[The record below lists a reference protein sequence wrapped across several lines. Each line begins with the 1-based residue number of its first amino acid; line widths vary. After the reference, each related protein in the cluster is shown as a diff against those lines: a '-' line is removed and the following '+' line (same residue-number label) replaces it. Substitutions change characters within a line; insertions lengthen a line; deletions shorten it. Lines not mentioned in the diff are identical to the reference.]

1 MSRNPPHLDTGGSR
15 QAQLIQRALDHVEAR
30 LEQALSGAELADRA
44 AMSRHHFHRM
54 FQAHVGCSVASYVG
68 WRRLQ
73 RACALLVSGKEP
85 VQEVAWLVG
94 FESAQAL
101 AKAMRRD
108 LDCTPTAVR
117 SGKARPSPLPP
128 WRRPDL
134 AHLINPSQPD
144 EDTMQPSRH
153 AHLPPGLCALT
164 ATGRGM
170 VGNTM
175 TRAAQQAFGEL
186 QAVVDTAGLR
196 AHVGSWMSLVPDDP
210 KGPDDPHCRY
220 VAGLIF
226 GYQMADGEGSGHQPS
241 VPLSGSLAWQAVPAG
256 RYAVFSHIGPYSGL
270 HKTWAAIYRDW
281 LPASG
286 EKLRDE
292 PPLELMLNSPENT
305 PQHLLHTE
313 IWLPLQA

>member
-30 LEQALSGAELADRA
+30 LDQALTGAELAERA
-44 AMSRHHFHRM
+44 AMSRHHFHRL

-85 VQEVAWLVG
+85 VAEVAWLVG

-101 AKAMRRD
+101 AKAMRRE

-117 SGKARPSPLPP
+117 NGRAQPSALPP

-134 AHLINPSQPD
+134 THSNNRGGSIL
-144 EDTMQPSRH
+144 MQASRFST
-153 AHLPPGLCALT
+153 LPASLAALT

-186 QAVVDTAGLR
+186 KRSVDAAGLR
-196 AHVGSWMSLVPDDP
+196 EQVGSWMSLVPDDP

-226 GYQMADGEGSGHQPS
+226 GFQMADGSGECQQPA
-241 VPLSGSLAWQAVPAG
+241 VPLSGTLAWQAVPAG
-256 RYAVFSHIGPYSGL
+256 RYAVFTHIGHYSGL
-270 HKTWAAIYRDW
+270 HQTWAAIYRDW
-281 LPASG
+281 LPTSG

-292 PPLELMLNSPENT
+292 PPLELMLNSPET
-305 PQHLLHTE
+305 APPHLLHTE
-313 IWLPLQA
+313 IWLPLR